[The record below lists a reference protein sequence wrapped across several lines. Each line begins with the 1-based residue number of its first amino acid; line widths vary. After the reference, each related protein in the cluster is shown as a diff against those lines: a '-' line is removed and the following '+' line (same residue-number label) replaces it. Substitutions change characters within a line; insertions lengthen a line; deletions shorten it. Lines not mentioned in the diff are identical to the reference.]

1 MDNLANKNNQYSPS
15 SLARV
20 YAQSVAHD
28 LRNKLITVYG
38 IYKDKSKY
46 PQKGGKNSGC
56 YGGFYYDALVDQTV
70 GNELVLKIHRNLKE
84 KIKDGNIYSFKGNL
98 ENKLRIGNEISLGV
112 LFVPDQILSEETFD
126 GKAIRQRDEAGLYE
140 KKKLRT
146 GYDVDKTLLQL
157 FHSGKRPRIYIL
169 YGNNGIVDSDVVS
182 ALRGTGKAYL
192 LRDARISF
200 ANEDTIMTELKK
212 MEGHSDVIA
221 VVRGGGSGL
230 EVFNS
235 IRLANAVLDM
245 KVPVVAAIGHDQDD
259 TLVKRMADKA
269 FSTPTAFGNY
279 LREMA
284 LGVGEDKE
292 VKVCDDVKKQGN
304 WGIVL
309 GILIVIGMLL
319 FLFGRN

>member
-1 MDNLANKNNQYSPS
+1 MDNLAKKNIPFTPS
-15 SLARV
+15 ALARIYEQTV
-20 YAQSVAHD
+20 AQD
-28 LRNKLITVYG
+28 LRGQLITMYG
-38 IYKDKSKY
+38 IYRDRSKY
-46 PQKGGKNSGC
+46 LQKGKKNYTC
-56 YGGFYYDALVDQTV
+56 YGGFYYDILIDQLT
-70 GNELVLKIHRNLKE
+70 NTELTLKIHKKLKARV
-84 KIKDGNIYSFKGNL
+84 KDGNIYSFRGNVESSL
-98 ENKLRIGNEISLGV
+98 GTGNEIKLGI
-112 LFVPDQILSEETFD
+112 LFVPDQILSERTLEMDTIRRQ
-126 GKAIRQRDEAGLYE
+126 AIVKLHEKRQ
-140 KKKLRT
+140 LRT
-146 GYDVDKTLLQL
+146 VYDVDKALLQL

-182 ALRGTGKAYL
+182 ALRGAGKAYL

-200 ANEDTIMTELKK
+200 ANEDMIMTELKK
-212 MEGHSDVIA
+212 MEGHSDIIA

-245 KVPVVAAIGHDQDD
+245 KVPVIAAIGHDQDD

-284 LGVGEDKE
+284 LAVGEDKE
-292 VKVCDDVKKQGN
+292 AKVCDDVKKQGN